1 MARSDALLRLHK
13 SLLSRRSELL
23 KRLGRELQDLG
34 RTQSAAATGDSVDA
48 AFDTGNEE
56 VSSQLAEL
64 EARELTQIDR
74 ALSRLRQGTYGV
86 CEGCGS
92 KIPVL
97 RLNALPFSTLCIACQ
112 REVENDS
119 GWLDRQ
125 RNSMDWEKVADADAH
140 HDDRREID
148 LSDLEMDI
156 SK

>member
-1 MARSDALLRLHK
+1 MARSEALLRLHK
-13 SLLSRRSELL
+13 SLLARRGELL

-34 RTQSAAATGDSVDA
+34 RTQSSAATGDSVDA

-64 EARELTQIDR
+64 EARELSQIDR
-74 ALSRLRQGTYGV
+74 ALARLRQGTYGV
-86 CEGCGS
+86 CEGCGV

-97 RLNALPFSTLCIACQ
+97 RLNALPFSTLCIVCQ

-119 GWLDRQ
+119 SWLDRK
-125 RNSMDWEKVADADAH
+125 RNAVDWEKVADADSH
-140 HDDRREID
+140 HDDRREVD

>member
-13 SLLSRRSELL
+13 SLLARRSELL
-23 KRLGRELQDLG
+23 KRLDRELRDLG
-34 RTQSAAATGDSVDA
+34 RTQSAAASGDSVDA

-74 ALSRLRQGTYGV
+74 ALARLRQGTYGL
-86 CEGCGS
+86 CEGCGA

-97 RLNALPFSTLCIACQ
+97 RLNALPFSTLCIVCQ

-125 RNSMDWEKVADADAH
+125 RNATDWEKVSDSDS
-140 HDDRREID
+140 HDDHREVD